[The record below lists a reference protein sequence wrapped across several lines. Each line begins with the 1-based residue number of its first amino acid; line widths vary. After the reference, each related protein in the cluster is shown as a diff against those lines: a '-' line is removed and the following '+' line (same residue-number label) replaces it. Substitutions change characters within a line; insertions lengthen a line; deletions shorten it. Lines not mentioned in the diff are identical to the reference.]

1 MSLPKDLNVIVIGKK
16 PIANYVL
23 DAIVMFNQG
32 FDEIVI
38 KGRGDLISK
47 AVDVV
52 NALRERLRGSLE
64 IKSIEIGS
72 EKSGNSITSY
82 IKITIQ
88 RSF

>member
-1 MSLPKDLNVIVIGKK
+1 MSLPKGLNMIVIGKK

-32 FDEIVI
+32 YDEVII
-38 KGRGDLISK
+38 KGKGELISK

-52 NALRERLRGSLE
+52 NALRERLKGSLE
-64 IKSIEIGS
+64 IKNVEIGS
-72 EKSGNSITSY
+72 EKSGKSITSY
-82 IKITIQ
+82 IKITVQ

>member
-1 MSLPKDLNVIVIGKK
+1 MIVIGKK

-32 FDEIVI
+32 YDEVII
-38 KGRGDLISK
+38 KGKGELISK

-52 NALRERLRGSLE
+52 NALRERLKGSLE
-64 IKSIEIGS
+64 IKNVEIGS
-72 EKSGNSITSY
+72 EKSGKSITSY
-82 IKITIQ
+82 IKITVQ

>member
-1 MSLPKDLNVIVIGKK
+1 MSLPKGLNMIVIGKK

-32 FDEIVI
+32 YDEVII
-38 KGRGDLISK
+38 KGKGELISR

-52 NALRERLRGSLE
+52 NALRERLKGSLE
-64 IKSIEIGS
+64 IKNVEIGS
-72 EKSGNSITSY
+72 EKSGKSITSY
-82 IKITIQ
+82 IKITVQ